1 MFIRMTPKNS
11 MNRPKRM
18 RFLVQ
23 EHHARQ
29 LHYDFR
35 LEMAGMLK
43 SWALPK
49 GPSLNPADKRL
60 AVMVDDHPLEYF
72 GFEGVIPAGQ
82 YGAGA
87 VVVWDQGEY
96 SLLETDDPQ
105 AALKRGKLVIE
116 LRGQIL
122 RGGFALLKMKGRG
135 EKNWLLIKKKD
146 AYSQDRWTLTQAL
159 TKEKKATLQERIPPC
174 KAH

>member
-1 MFIRMTPKNS
+1 MQ
-11 MNRPKRM
+11 M

-23 EHHARQ
+23 EHHARH

-35 LEMAGMLK
+35 LEMAGVLK

-72 GFEGVIPAGQ
+72 GFEGIIPAGQ
-82 YGAGA
+82 YGAGV

-96 SLLETDDPQ
+96 SLLEGDDPLE
-105 AALKRGKLVIE
+105 ALERGKLIIE
-116 LRGQIL
+116 LRGKIL
-122 RGGFALLKMKGRG
+122 KGSFTLVKMKGRG
-135 EKNWLLIKKKD
+135 ENNWLLIKKKD
-146 AYSQDRWTLTQAL
+146 AHSRARWTLPQAL
-159 TKEKKATLQERIPPC
+159 TKEKEATLEERVPPC
-174 KAH
+174 KAD

>member
-1 MFIRMTPKNS
+1 VIREKTN
-11 MNRPKRM
+11 NRLKRM

-35 LEMAGMLK
+35 LEMAGVLK

-49 GPSLNPADKRL
+49 GPSLDPADKRL

-72 GFEGVIPAGQ
+72 GFEGIIPAGQ

-96 SLLETDDPQ
+96 RLVEGADPVLALEG
-105 AALKRGKLVIE
+105 GKLVVE
-116 LRGQIL
+116 LHGEVL
-122 RGGFALLKMKGRG
+122 KGGFTLVKMKGRG
-135 EKNWLLIKKKD
+135 EKNWLLIKRKD
-146 AYSQDRWTLTQAL
+146 DHSRAQWTLSQAL
-159 TKEKKATLQERIPPC
+159 TEEKRATLKERIPPC

>member
-1 MFIRMTPKNS
+1 MKKES
-11 MNRPKRM
+11 LLM

-35 LEMAGMLK
+35 LEMAGVLK

-49 GPSLNPADKRL
+49 GPSLNPDDKRL

-72 GFEGVIPAGQ
+72 GFEGIIPAGQ
-82 YGAGA
+82 YGAGV

-96 SLLETDDPQ
+96 SLLEGDDPLE
-105 AALKRGKLVIE
+105 AVERGKMIIE
-116 LRGQIL
+116 LRGKIL
-122 RGGFALLKMKGRG
+122 KGGFTLVKMKGRG
-135 EKNWLLIKKKD
+135 ENNWLLIKKKD
-146 AYSQDRWTLTQAL
+146 LYSRAKWTLLRAL
-159 TKEKKATLQERIPPC
+159 TKKKEASLQERVPPC
-174 KAH
+174 EAD

>member
-1 MFIRMTPKNS
+1 MKHRST
-11 MNRPKRM
+11 RM

-35 LEMAGMLK
+35 LEMSGVLK

-72 GFEGVIPAGQ
+72 GFEGIIPAGH

-96 SLLETDDPQ
+96 SLLEGADP
-105 AALKRGKLVIE
+105 AKALESGKMVIE
-116 LRGQIL
+116 LHGMIL
-122 RGGFALLKMKGRG
+122 KGGFTLVKMKGRG
-135 EKNWLLIKKKD
+135 ENNWLLIKKKD
-146 AYSQDRWTLTQAL
+146 AYSQAKWILPRAL
-159 TKEKKATLQERIPPC
+159 TKEKEAGLQERVPPC
-174 KAH
+174 KVD

>member
-1 MFIRMTPKNS
+1 MKD
-11 MNRPKRM
+11 RPVRM

-23 EHHARQ
+23 EHHARS

-35 LEMAGMLK
+35 LEMAGVLK

-60 AVMVDDHPLEYF
+60 AVMVDDHSLEYF
-72 GFEGVIPAGQ
+72 GFEGIIPADQ

-87 VVVWDQGEY
+87 VVVWDRGEY
-96 SLLETDDPQ
+96 RLLEGDDPLE
-105 AALKRGKLVIE
+105 ALQGGKMIIE
-116 LRGQIL
+116 LSGKIL
-122 RGGFALLKMKGRG
+122 KGGFALVKMKGRG

-146 AYSQDRWTLTQAL
+146 AHSVAKWNIPRAL
-159 TKEKKATLQERIPPC
+159 TKEKQAALEEKTPPC

>member
-1 MFIRMTPKNS
+1 MKD
-11 MNRPKRM
+11 RPVRM

-23 EHHARQ
+23 EHHARS

-35 LEMAGMLK
+35 LEIAGVLK

-60 AVMVDDHPLEYF
+60 AVMVDDHSLEYF
-72 GFEGVIPAGQ
+72 GFEGIIPADQ

-87 VVVWDQGEY
+87 VVVWDRGEY
-96 SLLETDDPQ
+96 RLLEGDDPLG
-105 AALKRGKLVIE
+105 ALEGGKMIIE
-116 LRGQIL
+116 LRGKIL
-122 RGGFALLKMKGRG
+122 KGGFALVKMKGRG

-146 AYSQDRWTLTQAL
+146 AHSVAKWAIPRAL
-159 TKEKKATLQERIPPC
+159 TKEKQAALEERVPPC

>member
-1 MFIRMTPKNS
+1 MKDRS
-11 MNRPKRM
+11 ARM

-23 EHHARQ
+23 EHHATR

-35 LEMAGMLK
+35 LEVAGVLK
-43 SWALPK
+43 SWVLPK

-60 AVMVDDHPLEYF
+60 AVMVDDHSLEYF
-72 GFEGVIPAGQ
+72 GFEGIIPADQ

-96 SLLETDDPQ
+96 SLLEGDDPLG
-105 AALKRGKLVIE
+105 ALEGGKMVIE
-116 LRGQIL
+116 LSGKIL
-122 RGGFALLKMKGRG
+122 KGGFALVKMKGRG

-146 AYSQDRWTLTQAL
+146 AHSVAQWNIRRAL
-159 TKEKKATLQERIPPC
+159 TKEKQAALKERVPPC

>member
-1 MFIRMTPKNS
+1 MKD
-11 MNRPKRM
+11 RPVRM

-23 EHHARQ
+23 EHHARH

-35 LEMAGMLK
+35 LEMAGVLK

-60 AVMVDDHPLEYF
+60 AVMVDDHSLEYF
-72 GFEGVIPAGQ
+72 GFEGIIPADQ

-87 VVVWDQGEY
+87 VVVWDRGEY
-96 SLLETDDPQ
+96 SLLEGDDPLG
-105 AALKRGKLVIE
+105 ALEGGKMIIE
-116 LRGQIL
+116 LNGKIL
-122 RGGFALLKMKGRG
+122 KGGFALVKMKGRG

-146 AYSQDRWTLTQAL
+146 AHSAAKWNIRRAL
-159 TKEKKATLQERIPPC
+159 TKEKQAALKDRVPPC

>member
-1 MFIRMTPKNS
+1 MKD
-11 MNRPKRM
+11 RPARM

-23 EHHARQ
+23 EHHARS

-35 LEMAGMLK
+35 LEMAGVLK

-49 GPSLNPADKRL
+49 GPSLNPSDKRL
-60 AVMVDDHPLEYF
+60 AVMVDDHSLEYF
-72 GFEGVIPAGQ
+72 GFEGIIPADQ

-96 SLLETDDPQ
+96 SLLEGDDPLG
-105 AALKRGKLVIE
+105 ALEGGKMIIE
-116 LRGQIL
+116 LRGKIL
-122 RGGFALLKMKGRG
+122 KGGFALVKMKGRG
-135 EKNWLLIKKKD
+135 ESNWLLIKKKD
-146 AYSQDRWTLTQAL
+146 AHSVDDWEIRPAL
-159 TKEKKATLQERIPPC
+159 TKEKQAALKERVPPC

>member
-1 MFIRMTPKNS
+1 MKDRS
-11 MNRPKRM
+11 ARM

-23 EHHARQ
+23 EHHARH

-35 LEMAGMLK
+35 LEMAGVLK

-60 AVMVDDHPLEYF
+60 AVMVDDHSLEYF
-72 GFEGVIPAGQ
+72 GFEGIIPADQ

-87 VVVWDQGEY
+87 VVVWDRGEY
-96 SLLETDDPQ
+96 SLLEGDDPLG
-105 AALKRGKLVIE
+105 ALEGGKMIIE
-116 LRGQIL
+116 LSGKIL
-122 RGGFALLKMKGRG
+122 KGGFALVKMKGRG
-135 EKNWLLIKKKD
+135 ENNWLLIKKKD
-146 AYSQDRWTLTQAL
+146 AHSIAQWNIRQAL
-159 TKEKKATLQERIPPC
+159 TKEKQAALKERMPPC